1 MFILIFISGVSYKH
15 STALS
20 ESTELLNTSYK
31 IQIQLERLLS
41 DLKDAETGQRG
52 YIITGDSVFLKPY
65 KSAHARVQK
74 SFVELKF
81 LTFDNKKQQDN
92 LDSLFQLIDLRFNY
106 LEISLITT
114 SVLPVDKESL
124 DKNMYRGKTVMD
136 KIRTHIDK
144 MNEMEAGF
152 LKEHEKKYSHEIYFT
167 PIITFMIL
175 LFSILIFSISFS
187 KINNDLYVLQ
197 KSNEELIIKTESIK
211 HAELIGEFCITQL
224 DMETNSIS
232 YSDNLYVLLG
242 CEPQSFEPTNE
253 NFLKFVHPDDRQI
266 VEEDM
271 EKTNRKESTFPI
283 SYRII
288 RKDGELRYF
297 RSTGKF
303 ISDNGN
309 IKTQIGI
316 IKDITQLYLINIKL
330 EERNQELERS
340 ISELESFNR
349 VASHDLQEPL
359 RKIQTFISRIS
370 EKESLNMSEAGKT
383 YFEKILISANQM
395 RTLIDDLLIF
405 SRTNKTEKVF
415 ETTDLTHLL
424 ENSIQEL
431 SFEIEEKEAVFH
443 SVQLPVLNVIPF
455 QIQQLFT
462 NLIGNSLKYS
472 KEGISPEIRI
482 DCFIVT
488 SDDYPSLRMNN
499 QVKYYKIS
507 VTDNGLGFE
516 QKYAESIFLLFHR
529 LHNKTE
535 YPGSGIGLSIC
546 KKIVENHNGFII
558 AEGNPGIGSVF
569 TFFLPA

>member
-1 MFILIFISGVSYKH
+1 LFILIFISGVSYKH

-20 ESTELLNTSYK
+20 ESTELLNISYK
-31 IQIQLERLLS
+31 IQIHLERLLS

-52 YIITGDSVFLKPY
+52 YIITGDSAFLKPY
-65 KSAHARVQK
+65 KNARTRVQK

-92 LDSLFQLIDLRFNY
+92 LDSLFQLIDLRFKY
-106 LEISLITT
+106 LEISLITN
-114 SVLPVDKESL
+114 SVLPLDKDL
-124 DKNMYRGKTVMD
+124 LHKNMYRGKTVMD
-136 KIRTHIDK
+136 KIRTQIDK

-167 PIITFMIL
+167 PIITFIIL
-175 LFSILIFSISFS
+175 LFSLLIFSISFM
-187 KINNDLYVLQ
+187 KINNDLYVLR
-197 KSNEELIIKTESIK
+197 KSNEDLIIYTESIK
-211 HAELIGEFCITQL
+211 HAEVIGEFCTKQL
-224 DMETNSIS
+224 DLETNSIS
-232 YSDNLYVLLG
+232 YSDNLYTLLG

-253 NFLKFVHPDDRQI
+253 HFLKFVHPDDRHI
-266 VEEDM
+266 VEEDL
-271 EKTNRKESTFPI
+271 ERINRKENTLPI

-288 RKDGELRYF
+288 HNDGELRFF

-303 ISDNGN
+303 ITDNGN
-309 IKTQIGI
+309 IKTYIGI
-316 IKDITQLYLINIKL
+316 IKDITQLHLINIKL
-330 EERNQELERS
+330 EERNQDLERS

-370 EKESLNMSEAGKT
+370 EKESLNMSEAGKA
-383 YFEKILISANQM
+383 YFEKILKSANQM
-395 RTLIDDLLIF
+395 RTLIDDLLLF
-405 SRTNKTEKVF
+405 SRANKTEKVF
-415 ETTDLTHLL
+415 ESADLTYLL
-424 ENSIQEL
+424 EKSIQEL
-431 SFEIEEKEAVFH
+431 SFEIEEKKAVIYTA
-443 SVQLPVLNVIPF
+443 QLPVLNVIPF
-455 QIQQLFT
+455 QIQQLFI

-472 KEGISPEIRI
+472 KQGISPEIRI
-482 DCFIVT
+482 DCSNAS

-516 QKYAESIFLLFHR
+516 QQYAESIFLLFHR

-558 AEGNPGIGSVF
+558 AEGKPGIGSVF

>member
-15 STALS
+15 SIALS

-52 YIITGDSVFLKPY
+52 YIITEDSAFLKPY

-92 LDSLFQLIDLRFNY
+92 LDSLFKLIDLRFAY
-106 LEISLITT
+106 LEFSLTTT
-114 SVLPVDKESL
+114 SVRPVDKVLL
-124 DKNMYRGKTVMD
+124 DTNMYRGKTVMD

-144 MNEMEAGF
+144 MNEMEASF
-152 LKEHEKKYSHEIYFT
+152 LKEREEKYSHEIYFT

-175 LFSILIFSISFS
+175 LFSLLIFSVSFM

-197 KSNEELIIKTESIK
+197 KSNEELSIKTESIK
-211 HAELIGEFCITQL
+211 HAEVIGEFCIKQL
-224 DMETNSIS
+224 DMESSSIS
-232 YSDNLYVLLG
+232 YSDNLYTLLG
-242 CEPQSFEPTNE
+242 CEPQSFEPTDE
-253 NFLKFVHPDDRQI
+253 NFLTFVHPDDRHI
-266 VEEDM
+266 VEEDLKKINK
-271 EKTNRKESTFPI
+271 EESTLPI

-288 RKDGELRYF
+288 RTDGELRFF

-309 IKTQIGI
+309 IKTYIGI
-316 IKDITQLYLINIKL
+316 IKDITQLHLVNIKL

-359 RKIQTFISRIS
+359 RKIQTFVSRIS
-370 EKESLNMSEAGKT
+370 EIESLNISETGKA
-383 YFEKILISANQM
+383 YFEKILKSANQM
-395 RTLIDDLLIF
+395 RTLIDDLLLF
-405 SRTNKTEKVF
+405 SRTNKTEAF
-415 ETTDLTHLL
+415 EIADLTNLL

-431 SFEIEEKEAVFH
+431 SFEIEEKKAVFH

-455 QIQQLFT
+455 QIQQLFL

-472 KEGISPEIRI
+472 KQGISPEIRI
-482 DCFIVT
+482 DCSVVT
-488 SDDYPSLRMNN
+488 SADYPSLRMNN
-499 QVKYYKIS
+499 QAKYFKIS
-507 VTDNGLGFE
+507 VSDNGLGFE
-516 QKYAESIFLLFHR
+516 QQYAESIFLLFHR

-558 AEGNPGIGSVF
+558 AEGKPGIGSVF
-569 TFFLPA
+569 TFFIPS

>member
-20 ESTELLNTSYK
+20 ESTELLNISYK

-52 YIITGDSVFLKPY
+52 YIITGDSTFLKPY

-81 LTFDNKKQQDN
+81 LTFDNKKQQEN
-92 LDSLFQLIDLRFNY
+92 LDSLFKLIDLRFKY
-106 LEISLITT
+106 LEISLSTT
-114 SVLPVDKESL
+114 SVLPVDKDLL

-136 KIRTHIDK
+136 KIRAHIDK

-152 LKEHEKKYSHEIYFT
+152 LKEHEQKYSNEIYFT

-175 LFSILIFSISFS
+175 LFSLLVFSISFM

-197 KSNEELIIKTESIK
+197 KSNDELIIKTESIK
-211 HAELIGEFCITQL
+211 HSEVIGEFCITEL

-232 YSDNLYVLLG
+232 YSDNLYTLLG
-242 CEPQSFEPTNE
+242 CEPKSFEPTNE

-266 VEEDM
+266 VEEDI
-271 EKTNRKESTFPI
+271 EKINRKESSFPI

-288 RKDGELRYF
+288 TKDGELRYF

-309 IKTQIGI
+309 IKTHIGI
-316 IKDITQLYLINIKL
+316 IKDITQLHLINLKL
-330 EERNQELERS
+330 EERNHELEQS

-370 EKESLNMSEAGKT
+370 EKEFSTMSETGKD
-383 YFEKILISANQM
+383 YFGKILKSASQM
-395 RTLIDDLLIF
+395 RTLIDDLLFF

-415 ETTDLTHLL
+415 ENSDLNNLL
-424 ENSIQEL
+424 ENSIQDL
-431 SFEIEEKEAVFH
+431 SFEIEEKKAVFH
-443 SVQLPVLNVIPF
+443 TVQLPVVNVIPF
-455 QIQQLFT
+455 QIQQLFI

-472 KEGISPEIRI
+472 RQGISPLIRI
-482 DCFIVT
+482 DCSVAT
-488 SDDYPSLRMNN
+488 SDEYPALRMNN
-499 QVKYYKIS
+499 QIRYHKIS

-516 QKYAESIFLLFHR
+516 QQYAESIFLLFHR
-529 LHNKTE
+529 LHNKTD

-558 AEGNPGIGSVF
+558 AEGKPGIGSVF
-569 TFFLPA
+569 TFFLPS